1 MRLLIIYTNL
11 PIGGIETFIV
21 RLAAA
26 LKKKSI
32 QVDVLFFSN
41 KFDDNLLQQLK
52 CDATIHYWDDYV
64 YFPHFSKSLKPFMKL
79 LVPIKIRKL
88 RLLFKSV
95 THIHAPDMLS
105 ILFYSRLNKIF
116 KEVSISSGIY
126 HINEFLV
133 SSFKKHYFARL
144 IYNFIA
150 KLPVNNMLF
159 FNEICFE
166 EYNKQFNQNFNEK
179 LISPIGVDIKND
191 NLNNNIAG
199 IQNNRIV
206 SIGRLAK
213 WKTYNFHIIEVIN
226 ELKQRGIELTYDSY
240 GDGELRLDLEKRV
253 KEKNLENNI
262 KFHGGIPY
270 ANFNNIISKSFV
282 FIGAGTALIEASSLG
297 LPAVIGI
304 ENENE
309 PLTYGLLSD
318 TNTYSYQENSLKL
331 PRKKITDIILELLSM
346 TKEEYE
352 LVCEKAKIRALDF
365 DMNITTD
372 KFIFLMTE
380 SEKLNYKLNY
390 LKICLFVLSLQFHKF
405 KCKLSKSDISYFN
418 RL

>member
-41 KFDDNLLQQLK
+41 KFDENLLQQLK
-52 CDATIHYWDDYV
+52 FNATIHYWDDYI
-64 YFPHFSKSLKPFMKL
+64 YFPHFSKRLKPFMKL
-79 LVPIKIRKL
+79 LVPIKVNKL
-88 RLLFKSV
+88 RIVFKGV

-105 ILFYSRLNKIF
+105 ILFYSRLNNIF
-116 KEVSISSGIY
+116 KDISISTGIY
-126 HINEFLV
+126 HINEFLIN
-133 SSFKKHYFARL
+133 SFKKHYFARL

-199 IQNNRIV
+199 VQNNRIV

-213 WKTYNFHIIEVIN
+213 WKTYNFHIIEVIY
-226 ELKQRGIELTYDSY
+226 ELKQNGIELQYDSY

-262 KFHGGIPY
+262 KFHGEIPY
-270 ANFNNIISKSFV
+270 SNFYNIISNSFM
-282 FIGAGTALIEASSLG
+282 FIGAGTALIEASSFG
-297 LPAVIGI
+297 LPSLIGI
-304 ENENE
+304 ENEKE

-318 TNTYSYQENSLKL
+318 TNTYSYQENNLKI
-331 PRKKITDIILELLSM
+331 PRKKITDVILELLSLD
-346 TKEEYE
+346 KEEYE
-352 LVCEKAKIRALDF
+352 LVCDKAKVRSLDF

-372 KFIFLMTE
+372 KFLLLMNE
-380 SEKLNYKLNY
+380 SEKIRYKLNY
-390 LKICLFVLSLQFHKF
+390 LKICLFVLSLQLHKL
-405 KCKLSKSDISYFN
+405 KSKLLKSNFSYFN